1 MRSPLLSWPNK
12 SPVILGNDD
21 NVISRE
27 LKLVKSRLKLSGD
40 IVHIRRALAHEGQA
54 KEKSRICRFVQRG
67 LWIT

>member
-12 SPVILGNDD
+12 SPIILGNDD

-27 LKLVKSRLKLSGD
+27 LKLVRSRLKLSGD

-54 KEKSRICRFVQRG
+54 KGEVANLPIRAA
-67 LWIT
+67 WIT